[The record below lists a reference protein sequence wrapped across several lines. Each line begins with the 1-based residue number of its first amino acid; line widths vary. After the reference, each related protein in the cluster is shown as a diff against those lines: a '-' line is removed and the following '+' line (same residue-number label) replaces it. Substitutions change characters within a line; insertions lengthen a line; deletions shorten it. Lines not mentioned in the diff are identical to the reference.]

1 MRWDQE
7 PLPIF
12 MDSKIGWFDS
22 PVVHSHFGSYFNI
35 VNILI
40 SIGFFLL
47 YDFFFFLRAYYF
59 DMKTPLALPFH
70 LLELLLLLLLP
81 ADFWNCFKPGKTLK
95 TRLGGSIPPMVH
107 SHFGSY
113 FNIVNILI
121 SIGFFLLYDFF
132 FFLRAYYL

>member
-59 DMKTPLALPFH
+59 DMKTPPANLALPFQS
-70 LLELLLLLLLP
+70 P
-81 ADFWNCFKPGKTLK
+81 VNMFSCWNYCCCYCYQRISGIVSNRAKISRQWASGL
-95 TRLGGSIPPMVH
+95 MVKA
-107 SHFGSY
+107 
-113 FNIVNILI
+113 L
-121 SIGFFLLYDFF
+121 DP
-132 FFLRAYYL
+132 